1 MSAADRSLAS
11 RSRRKWPRGL
21 RLLHLAASEKEL
33 PRAIP
38 LLNHLGQD
46 RIPLQ
51 SNAGDVMQA
60 VFIASLFVSV
70 TLTTFLLAVS
80 LTNLV
85 GPMLGLTIH

>member
-1 MSAADRSLAS
+1 MQ
-11 RSRRKWPRGL
+11 
-21 RLLHLAASEKEL
+21 LAASEKEL

-38 LLNHLGQD
+38 LLNLLGQD

-85 GPMLGLTIH
+85 DPMLGPIPLT